1 MVNVVSI
8 QVVVS
13 IRTGP
18 NRRSIQFIINVVVPI
33 RAAPY
38 GVPIQFICE
47 YVVVHLLIFEIIK
60 KCLNLE
66 ISLCTKK

>member
-1 MVNVVSI
+1 
-8 QVVVS
+8 
-13 IRTGP
+13 
-18 NRRSIQFIINVVVPI
+18 VVVPI